1 MPQSGSWRKMARA
14 SVSDGFR
21 SSDPPAGLR
30 RLEDRADDPV
40 MGPAAAQ
47 IAGKSE
53 PDLGL
58 ARLLVAVEQRLGQH
72 DHAGDAVAA
81 LRRLLLNESGL
92 QRVRSLDGAEAFERG
107 DLRLPERADWRDAG
121 AHRGA
126 VDEYDARPAL
136 AKPAAEL
143 GGIEAKII
151 TQHVEQR
158 RVRLGRHAVHRTVH
172 LEADSHDVKT
182 PLEAITEALASRR

>member
-1 MPQSGSWRKMARA
+1 
-14 SVSDGFR
+14 
-21 SSDPPAGLR
+21 
-30 RLEDRADDPV
+30 
-40 MGPAAAQ
+40 MGTAAAQ

-58 ARLLVAVEQRLGQH
+58 ARLLVAVEQRFGQH

-92 QRVRSLDGAEAFERG
+92 QRVRPLDGAEAFERG
-107 DLRLPERADWRDAG
+107 DLQLPERADCRDAG

-126 VDEYDARPAL
+126 VDEHHAGAAL

-151 TQHVEQR
+151 AQHIEQR
-158 RVRLGRHAVHRTVH
+158 RVRLGQHAVHRAVH
-172 LEADSHDVKT
+172 PEAESHDSASC
-182 PLEAITEALASRR
+182 AIGAACFLRPINSPCPRRDDGDARDQVGGPFL